1 MSGRFI
7 YYFFL
12 TLPIYFALLF
22 WVVIPLLKKLARRV
36 QGAGFTYRL
45 RAHETTSTPSHLAK
59 FDYLWSA
66 AANLLAFVL
75 SVIPFSIIEETGLGI
90 RWFGA

>member
-12 TLPIYFALLF
+12 TIPIYFGLLYC
-22 WVVIPLLKKLARRV
+22 VIIPLTKKLAARV

-45 RAHETTSTPSHLAK
+45 RAHETTNTPAHLARY
-59 FDYLWSA
+59 DILWSA
-66 AANLLAFVL
+66 IATMLAFVL
-75 SVIPFSIIEETGLGI
+75 SVIPFGIVEETGLGL
-90 RWFGA
+90 RWFGV